1 MSSSVADINL
11 DEFVDH
17 LDADLD
23 SIVDR
28 LPAPAGADRVRLRRA
43 RDLLTAAIA
52 RYRGGA
58 GVEAVR

>member
-11 DEFVDH
+11 DEFVNH

-28 LPAPAGADRVRLRRA
+28 LPA
-43 RDLLTAAIA
+43 
-52 RYRGGA
+52 
-58 GVEAVR
+58 

>member
-1 MSSSVADINL
+1 MSTSVADINL

-17 LDADLD
+17 LDADLH
-23 SIVDR
+23 SIIDG
-28 LPAPAGADRVRLRRA
+28 LPAPVGADRVRLCRA

-52 RYRGGA
+52 SYRGGA